1 MKRRIKSIVRI
12 ALLLSVIMTFS
23 VTVSGQ
29 TGSEK
34 KKLTLMLYMC
44 GSNLESESGAASRDI
59 QEILRTGYNMEEV
72 NVLAMIGG
80 STKWWGGFSTNET
93 AVYEISGRRPK
104 KLYADGLLNMGQT
117 DSLKLLLDYGYGNFP
132 AEKYALVLW
141 DHGGGPMR
149 GVCWDSLYSAD
160 NLSMNELRLA
170 LQNSPAFEQP
180 LEWIGFDAC
189 LMASVETAKL
199 VSPFAHYMIAS
210 EDTEPGSGWD
220 YSFLKNVEKDGD
232 GEATGRRI
240 IKLYEKSMEES
251 SDHYMLSCIDL
262 TKMSQFEQ
270 AAERFFE
277 DLYEILNAD
286 TYLDISVGRQDSA
299 GFGRSDEEN
308 ADYDLV
314 DMKDLIIHLADRD
327 EAAANALLEVLD
339 SMILANSSS
348 RENCYGLSV
357 YHPYYNKSVFSSS
370 WLKQYIQLGFSG
382 AYQQYLRR
390 FAAIWLGNKM
400 ADWEELYTEEHKT
413 GPGVYGVQMTPEQ
426 SEQFVSAQMIVL
438 EEQENG
444 FTQVFSTD
452 EVTADENGML
462 SAEYN
467 MEQVFLKKEDGT
479 AIGPLYYT
487 IQDGEYIFPAIR
499 FSLDD
504 MALKKIQYHCA
515 PDEEKNELSVI
526 STYVYDEISETYTNR
541 LSAEN
546 EQTEYIYFFN
556 YSKEMAD
563 DEVLEAFGSWEI
575 SEALMVDCVK
585 SEEAWQFEFGKAEDA
600 SNLYVTFQITDS
612 QVNTVSSEPVEVSGE

>member
-199 VSPFAHYMIAS
+199 VSPFSHY
-210 EDTEPGSGWD
+210 T
-220 YSFLKNVEKDGD
+220 
-232 GEATGRRI
+232 
-240 IKLYEKSMEES
+240 
-251 SDHYMLSCIDL
+251 LSCIDL

-270 AAERFFE
+270 AADRFFE

-314 DMKDLIIHLADRD
+314 DMKDLLIHLADRD
-327 EAAANALLEVLD
+327 EAAANDLLEVLD

-400 ADWEELYTEEHKT
+400 VDWEELYTEEHRD
-413 GPGVYGVQMTPEQ
+413 GSGGYGVQMTPEQ

-444 FTQVFSTD
+444 FTQIFSID
-452 EVTADENGML
+452 EVMVDENGTL

-499 FSLDD
+499 FALDD
-504 MALKKIQYHCA
+504 MALKKIQYHCT
-515 PDEEKNELSVI
+515 PDEEKKELSII
-526 STYVYDEISETYTNR
+526 STYIYDEISGTYTNR
-541 LSAEN
+541 LQMEN
-546 EQTEYIYFFN
+546 AQSEYIYFFN
-556 YSKEMAD
+556 YSKEMTD
-563 DEVLEAFGSWEI
+563 DEVLEAFGKWEI
-575 SEALMVDCVK
+575 SEAVMVDCVK
-585 SEEAWQFEFGKAEDA
+585 SEEVWKFEFGKAEDA
-600 SNLYVTFQITDS
+600 SNLYVTFQISDS